1 MSDNLNTAM
10 PENAPVQPPKKKAN
24 AKVIAAIVICVIA
37 IAVLVVVLAVTGS
50 IGSTETVTDA
60 DGDTVRSGKG
70 TTEMS
75 VVDTDGTVRTITTDR
90 SLLTYDAILAEY
102 TEVMNKLKTDAPGF
116 TKTQYQNLPTEYQSL
131 GSVGNIVLPIIE
143 KYVTSKDAADA
154 DVYSANNAQKL
165 PLYDS
170 EYGCLLTNTAKIKNA
185 YCEILEDGEYS
196 IVITLIDEVNPTS
209 LTAGAASTEGT
220 INSIFAPYSAAE
232 MITSITSLTG
242 CSMDFN
248 YTDCTV
254 TLVYDSDTKQ
264 VSSVN
269 MTMNIDVTLDA
280 IIADFNARIVDIT
293 EFTDFV
299 YQ

>member
-1 MSDNLNTAM
+1 M

-37 IAVLVVVLAVTGS
+37 VAVLVVVLAVTGS